1 MSMFASSR
9 TSALSSFRSQIPSTS
24 MSCSPRFPSFGA
36 IGSSVPNGGVG
47 ALIPELTSFPGASQK
62 RWKSRGHTYQPSTLK
77 RKRVNGF
84 LARMKTRGGRKV
96 IARRKTKGRWYLT
109 H

>member
-9 TSALSSFRSQIPSTS
+9 SNALTSFRTQVATPSSATGP
-24 MSCSPRFPSFGA
+24 SCFPSLAGA
-36 IGSSVPNGGVG
+36 GSAPATGVTS
-47 ALIPELTSFPGASQK
+47 LLPELTPFSGASQR
-62 RWKSRGHTYQPSTLK
+62 RWKARGHTYQPSTLK

-84 LARMKTRGGRKV
+84 LARMKTRGGKKV
-96 IARRKTKGRWYLT
+96 LARRKTKGRWYLT